1 MKTSAKKETSETD
14 RSALTL
20 SKSARDLKKRDLFN
34 AAKGMT
40 KGPAILDTLNGSQ
53 GSPRGMVDSKTLNK
67 DLQWKGVLAKSKES
81 IRASH
86 LGKAINKPQ
95 ISIQIDED
103 VPNEINRTNGTT
115 SRKQLMES
123 ITCRGETLLRKSG
136 IQQKQSPYPN
146 QSSNRILIDDTST
159 SIPATERILRRSN
172 LMKDGNSPGNTAS
185 KPSLINNSNII
196 GSKSK

>member
-1 MKTSAKKETSETD
+1 
-14 RSALTL
+14 
-20 SKSARDLKKRDLFN
+20 
-34 AAKGMT
+34 
-40 KGPAILDTLNGSQ
+40 
-53 GSPRGMVDSKTLNK
+53 MVDSKTLNK

-86 LGKAINKPQ
+86 LAKAINKPQ

-103 VPNEINRTNGTT
+103 APNEINRTNGTS

-123 ITCRGETLLRKSG
+123 ITCRGESLIRKSG
-136 IQQKQSPYPN
+136 IQQKRSPYPN
-146 QSSNRILIDDTST
+146 QSSNRILIDDTSA

-172 LMKDGNSPGNTAS
+172 LIKDGNSPGNTAS